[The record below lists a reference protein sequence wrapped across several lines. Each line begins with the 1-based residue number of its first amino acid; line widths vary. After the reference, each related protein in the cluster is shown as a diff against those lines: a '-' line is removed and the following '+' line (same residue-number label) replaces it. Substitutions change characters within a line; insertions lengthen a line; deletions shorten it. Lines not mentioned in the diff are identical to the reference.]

1 MTLAE
6 KVALGL
12 VSIPPISLLLLVGCT
27 APAPHA
33 ALVPIP
39 PTVVQCEVTWPAM
52 KEHLDASWDIVDLD
66 DAQGQVLVASINRSP
81 PQTDYTAEQV
91 HIAEKDG
98 VAYVL
103 VYLVTEGCVSN
114 EIQVPGAMLSSLMSG
129 RAQKPPPPEKEL

>member
-1 MTLAE
+1 MSLNKFLPLLWIVTFFTAAGCDGE
-6 KVALGL
+6 VKHSAL
-12 VSIPPISLLLLVGCT
+12 VSI
-27 APAPHA
+27 APE
-33 ALVPIP
+33 
-39 PTVVQCEVTWPAM
+39 VVQCEVTWPAM

-81 PQTDYTAEQV
+81 PITDYAAEQV

-129 RAQKPPPPEKEL
+129 HAQKPPPPEKEL

>member
-1 MTLAE
+1 MKLFI
-6 KVALGL
+6 VACLINFFL
-12 VSIPPISLLLLVGCT
+12 VVACSPTPQRVAVAPIET
-27 APAPHA
+27 
-33 ALVPIP
+33 
-39 PTVVQCEVTWPAM
+39 VQCEVTWPAM
-52 KEHLDASWDIVDLD
+52 KEHLGDSWDIVDLD

-81 PQTDYTAEQV
+81 PQTDYTADQV

-129 RAQKPPPPEKEL
+129 HAQKPPAPEKEL